1 MLKSAGKSSFKFKD
15 YLRFATAFSAFMS
28 LKSCGNPAQYNQ
40 QQYLT
45 MSNMLGDALRE
56 YTGLRHQIDENLIGE
71 NGPEWAEQLKR
82 FLRKEPCWVNGSAD
96 KPPARF
102 EERDG
107 VIYFTV
113 TSNGKTGAEW
123 MVHFEKTGKRLSDYA
138 KQLLMSPAF
147 KPTNGVTT
155 QIQVLKGML
164 WNDRDR
170 TTKNIRAMAK
180 ERKLIDPNPEVAC
193 LIRDMFTDAEI
204 EAMGLWWII
213 AMHEPIKDSD
223 GDPNLLYASRDG
235 GGQWLKTAYDG
246 PDDLWSREGGFAFA
260 SPQV

>member
-1 MLKSAGKSSFKFKD
+1 
-15 YLRFATAFSAFMS
+15 
-28 LKSCGNPAQYNQ
+28 
-40 QQYLT
+40 

>member
-1 MLKSAGKSSFKFKD
+1 VFLGALKAVAILPSI
-15 YLRFATAFSAFMS
+15 T
-28 LKSCGNPAQYNQ
+28 NNN
-40 QQYLT
+40 LT

-71 NGPEWAEQLKR
+71 NGLEWAEQLKR

-107 VIYFTV
+107 IIYFTV

-147 KPTNGVTT
+147 KPTNGITT
-155 QIQVLKGML
+155 PIQVLKGML

-170 TTKNIRAMAK
+170 LTKNIRAMAK
-180 ERKLIDPNPEVAC
+180 ERKLLDPNPEVAC
-193 LIRDMFTDAEI
+193 LIRDMFTDEEI
-204 EAMGLWWII
+204 AAMGLWWIV

-223 GDPNLLYASRDG
+223 GDPSLLYASRGDG
-235 GGQWLKTAYDG
+235 GRWLETAYVE
-246 PDDLWSREGGFAFA
+246 PDDGWLRERGFAFVA
-260 SPQV
+260 PQV